1 MQFKVRTLDALAD
14 MVCGNFPQDTTHFVY
29 RSSTFLTR
37 FFQDCDTDYEHDG
50 STRGIWVAEVLKK
63 MLAEPA
69 PGAHLVPPAFAAVIR
84 VLMDPEDARNEGP
97 DRPGAL
103 ALLNGQLKREGFEAF
118 YAEGGKCYL
127 RHPVRRAPCPKC
139 LASLQTPARGRRIG

>member
-1 MQFKVRTLDALAD
+1 MQFKARTLDALAD

-69 PGAHLVPPAFAAVIR
+69 PGRTWCP
-84 VLMDPEDARNEGP
+84 
-97 DRPGAL
+97 RPL
-103 ALLNGQLKREGFEAF
+103 PR
-118 YAEGGKCYL
+118 
-127 RHPVRRAPCPKC
+127 
-139 LASLQTPARGRRIG
+139 